1 MPQHDIFWLSIA
13 LFMLG
18 FAVKYKLEHRS
29 MSSGTSFHVIWNIV
43 PCHLEHRSM
52 SSGTLFHIIWNTLP
66 HHLEQC
72 NMLVKPNQKMLELH
86 VKG

>member
-1 MPQHDIFWLSIA
+1 
-13 LFMLG
+13 MLG
-18 FAVKYKLEHRS
+18 FAVKDKLEHHS
-29 MSSGTSFHVIWNIV
+29 I
-43 PCHLEHRSM
+43 

-72 NMLVKPNQKMLELH
+72 YMLVKPNQKMLELH